1 MELSQLEVFLAVAR
15 EHRFSRA
22 AEKLYR
28 TQSAVSQTIR
38 KLEDE
43 LGEALFDRS
52 SREGVLTDAGKVLF
66 EYAEKLI
73 NLRSEAAESL
83 TELRELQ
90 KGKLVIA
97 ANEFTVL
104 YLLPLLAEFRRLH
117 PMIKIT
123 VERALGSHIPDD
135 VLRYSAEFGV
145 LSYEPQEPSLHSVV
159 VYLDELV
166 FVVPPKHPLASAPQ
180 VSIRQLGAESFVA
193 HIVSSPYREKVIQ
206 LFKTHKT
213 PLHMDLE
220 LPTLQAIKQF
230 VAMGHGVALVP
241 EISVETELA
250 RGELVG
256 IPVREL
262 QLKRKLRLIYRKD
275 ANLSHAARAFLKVA
289 EAVAARA
296 QRTLPFPTRK
306 LVVVTKA
313 YDFGRPRLCH
323 KRKRSKANL
332 APHRFRTSRF
342 SSRRRP
348 ALRGTTPAP
357 HPPKDEPPAPNPDSS
372 DRAVPDQRIRARTL
386 QARILSLCPGLQQR
400 QFANAGAVH
409 GTYPTQIEH
418 QFARVLQD
426 FAHDPR
432 QRGRFIA
439 IHDAALAVHDDH
451 IALIARFQTEFQL
464 QLLV

>member
-1 MELSQLEVFLAVAR
+1 MELSQLEVFLAVAHER
-15 EHRFSRA
+15 TFSRA
-22 AEKLYR
+22 ADKLFR

-43 LGEALFDRS
+43 LGEALLDRS
-52 SREGVLTDAGKVLF
+52 SREGVLTDAGKVLY

-83 TELRELQ
+83 SELRELQ
-90 KGKLVIA
+90 TGKLIIA

-104 YLLPLLAEFRRLH
+104 YLLPVLAEFRRLH

-135 VLRYSAEFGV
+135 VLRYNVEFGV
-145 LSYEPQEPSLHSVV
+145 LSYEPQEPSLHSLV

-166 FVVPPKHPLASAPQ
+166 FVVPPKHPLASARG

-230 VAMGHGVALVP
+230 VAAGNGVAFVP
-241 EISVETELA
+241 EISVESELA
-250 RGELVG
+250 RGELVR

-289 EAVAARA
+289 EAVA
-296 QRTLPFPTRK
+296 TERK
-306 LVVVTKA
+306 
-313 YDFGRPRLCH
+313 GR
-323 KRKRSKANL
+323 
-332 APHRFRTSRF
+332 
-342 SSRRRP
+342 
-348 ALRGTTPAP
+348 
-357 HPPKDEPPAPNPDSS
+357 
-372 DRAVPDQRIRARTL
+372 
-386 QARILSLCPGLQQR
+386 
-400 QFANAGAVH
+400 
-409 GTYPTQIEH
+409 Y
-418 QFARVLQD
+418 
-426 FAHDPR
+426 
-432 QRGRFIA
+432 
-439 IHDAALAVHDDH
+439 
-451 IALIARFQTEFQL
+451 RFQREN
-464 QLLV
+464 

>member
-1 MELSQLEVFLAVAR
+1 MELFQLETFLTVAR
-15 EHRFSRA
+15 EGSFSRA
-22 AEKLYR
+22 AKKLFR
-28 TQSAVSQTIR
+28 TQPAVSQTIR
-38 KLEDE
+38 KLEVE
-43 LGEALFDRS
+43 LGEPLFDRS

-145 LSYEPQEPSLHSVV
+145 LSYEPQEASLHSVV

-166 FVVPPKHPLASAPQ
+166 FVVPPKHPLATAAQ

-262 QLKRKLRLIYRKD
+262 QLKRKLRLIFRKD
-275 ANLSHAARAFLKVA
+275 ANLSHAGNAFLKVA
-289 EAVAARA
+289 EAVALERKGRYRY
-296 QRTLPFPTRK
+296 QRE
-306 LVVVTKA
+306 
-313 YDFGRPRLCH
+313 
-323 KRKRSKANL
+323 N
-332 APHRFRTSRF
+332 
-342 SSRRRP
+342 
-348 ALRGTTPAP
+348 
-357 HPPKDEPPAPNPDSS
+357 
-372 DRAVPDQRIRARTL
+372 
-386 QARILSLCPGLQQR
+386 
-400 QFANAGAVH
+400 
-409 GTYPTQIEH
+409 
-418 QFARVLQD
+418 
-426 FAHDPR
+426 
-432 QRGRFIA
+432 
-439 IHDAALAVHDDH
+439 
-451 IALIARFQTEFQL
+451 
-464 QLLV
+464 

>member
-1 MELSQLEVFLAVAR
+1 MDLSQLEVFLAVAR
-15 EHRFSRA
+15 ERRFSRA
-22 AEKLYR
+22 AEKLFR

-52 SREGVLTDAGKVLF
+52 SREGVLTDAGSVLY

-104 YLLPLLAEFRRLH
+104 YLLPVLAEFRRLH

-123 VERALGSHIPDD
+123 VERSLGSHIPDE
-135 VLRYSAEFGV
+135 VLRYSTEFGV
-145 LSYEPQEPSLHSVV
+145 ISYEPQEASLQSVV

-166 FVVPPKHPLASAPQ
+166 FVVPRKHPLASVKQ

-193 HIVSSPYREKVIQ
+193 HIVSSPYREKVLQ

-230 VAMGHGVALVP
+230 VAMGNGVALIP

-250 RGELVG
+250 RGELVR

-262 QLKRKLRLIYRKD
+262 ELKRKLRIIYRKD

-289 EAVAARA
+289 EAVAKERG
-296 QRTLPFPTRK
+296 
-306 LVVVTKA
+306 
-313 YDFGRPRLCH
+313 GR
-323 KRKRSKANL
+323 
-332 APHRFRTSRF
+332 
-342 SSRRRP
+342 
-348 ALRGTTPAP
+348 
-357 HPPKDEPPAPNPDSS
+357 
-372 DRAVPDQRIRARTL
+372 
-386 QARILSLCPGLQQR
+386 
-400 QFANAGAVH
+400 
-409 GTYPTQIEH
+409 Y
-418 QFARVLQD
+418 
-426 FAHDPR
+426 
-432 QRGRFIA
+432 
-439 IHDAALAVHDDH
+439 
-451 IALIARFQTEFQL
+451 RFQRES
-464 QLLV
+464 